1 MIKTIIIYTTLMIGS
16 MVTATAYAQCC
27 KPNDKKEANVKSTF
41 QEEDK
46 QLKLK
51 ITGMT
56 CAGCAS
62 HVYKVLSETKGVL
75 DNSVEYPGNIAI
87 VKYDE
92 DIISPEE
99 IIKAIEKNT
108 SYTAEV
114 YKEKKD
120 KDTSD
125 S

>member
-1 MIKTIIIYTTLMIGS
+1 MKTIILTLTFVFLLVGHGMAQTIESQKTAETT
-16 MVTATAYAQCC
+16 Q
-27 KPNDKKEANVKSTF
+27 KSKTI
-41 QEEDK
+41 
-46 QLKLK
+46 KLK
-51 ITGMT
+51 VTGMT

-75 DNSVEYPGNIAI
+75 DNSVEYPGDIAI

-92 DIISPEE
+92 GIISPEE

-108 SYTAEV
+108 SYKAQV
-114 YKEKKD
+114 YKETKD

>member
-1 MIKTIIIYTTLMIGS
+1 MYQKIISIVLLFALSIGQAAYSQTPDSTDSKT
-16 MVTATAYAQCC
+16 V
-27 KPNDKKEANVKSTF
+27 
-41 QEEDK
+41 
-46 QLKLK
+46 KLK
-51 ITGMT
+51 VTGMT

-75 DNSVEYPGNIAI
+75 DNSVEYPGDIAI

-92 DIISPEE
+92 GIISPEE

-108 SYTAEV
+108 SYKAQV
-114 YKEKKD
+114 YKETKD